1 MNILFVGQGY
11 GEPMAYV
18 LIWGC
23 LFLSH
28 LALQS
33 LNASLL
39 KASAITAAI
48 YITPCLSAVGVFLW
62 LVIGLAGLARY
73 ETMQDD
79 RLKYSRGKTN
89 SDGEEKRRPMTN
101 SELRRMYYP
110 DYMNKQ
116 EAIRQIK
123 AEKKAYND
131 AIRGAG
137 AWAGANEY
145 VDYDGHLRKI
155 EKGRLLDDY
164 PNIADDGIIK
174 KNVAPAR
181 KTNVR
186 RSTIEIR
193 KR

>member
-1 MNILFVGQGY
+1 MIGNIKTLLIGVLALIFLCACIGPVWAMYASANDPTLGLETMDWSAVRTSFLVALLCGFI
-11 GEPMAYV
+11 AFV
-18 LIWGC
+18 LI
-23 LFLSH
+23 
-28 LALQS
+28 A
-33 LNASLL
+33 
-39 KASAITAAI
+39 
-48 YITPCLSAVGVFLW
+48 
-62 LVIGLAGLARY
+62 
-73 ETMQDD
+73 
-79 RLKYSRGKTN
+79 TN

-116 EAIRQIK
+116 EAIREIK
-123 AEKKAYND
+123 AEKETYNN
-131 AIRGAG
+131 AMRGAG